1 MSRSIARLSLSAV
14 ALLMLVAGC
23 SRSPGS
29 LTSPSERVAPAPLIA
44 AAPGARALPGSYL
57 VVFDERAGNTDALV
71 GELSQR
77 HAFRPQQRYRTALHG
92 FAARLSP
99 SMLAQVRRD
108 PRVAYVEEDQ
118 IVTLDAVQ
126 SDPPNWGIDRLDQPA
141 LPLDHRYDAGL
152 DGTDVD
158 AYVVDTGILL
168 SHEDFGTRAVTGF
181 DAITP
186 QGQALDANGH
196 GTHVASTIGGTRH
209 GVAKNVKLIAVRV
222 LDANGSGSMSGVI
235 AGVDWVTA
243 DHTTRPAVANLS
255 LGGGASPALD
265 AAVKR
270 AIADGVVFCVAAGNA
285 RTNCSGTSPA
295 RVAEAITVAACDAS
309 DRFASFSNYGAGVD
323 VIAPGVGITAA
334 WPTSASATNTIS
346 GTSMA
351 TPHVAG
357 VAAQILQ
364 TEPTATPARVADVL
378 LGGSRAGAVAA
389 TPSRTPNRL
398 LQRYTGAPFAPTLTL
413 PKANA
418 KSQPP
423 VLALTWQPITGATG
437 YRVELATDA
446 AFTTLWTSA
455 NTSATS
461 LNVSGLGVYTVYR
474 WRVRASN
481 GYGDGNWSE
490 VRTFTTRK

>member
-1 MSRSIARLSLSAV
+1 MSRSHVSLRPLAIP
-14 ALLMLVAGC
+14 LLLLIAGC
-23 SRSPGS
+23 GRPASS
-29 LTSPSERVAPAPLIA
+29 LTSPSTRVEPAPLVA
-44 AAPGARALPGSYL
+44 APPGARVVPGSYL
-57 VVFDERAGNTDALV
+57 VVYDDRAGGSDAITD
-71 GELSQR
+71 ELTQR
-77 HAFRPQQRYRTALHG
+77 HAFWTQQRYRTALQG
-92 FAARLSP
+92 FAARLDP
-99 SMLAQVRRD
+99 GTLALLRRD
-108 PRVAYVEEDQ
+108 PRIAYIEQDQ
-118 IVTLDAVQ
+118 VVTTDAVQ
-126 SDPPNWGIDRLDQPA
+126 SDPPNWGLDRIDQGA
-141 LPLDHRYDAGL
+141 LPLDHRFDAAL
-152 DGTDVD
+152 DGTGVD

-168 SHEDFGTRAVTGF
+168 THDDFGGRAVTGF

-196 GTHVASTIGGTRH
+196 GTHVASTIGGTLH

-243 DHTTRPAVANLS
+243 DHTTHPAVANLS

-270 AIADGVVFCVAAGNA
+270 AIADGVVFCVAAGNS
-285 RTNCSGTSPA
+285 RMNCSGTSPA

-309 DRFASFSNYGAGVD
+309 DRFASFSNFGAGVD
-323 VIAPGVGITAA
+323 VTAPGVGITAA
-334 WPTSASATNTIS
+334 WPTSNTATNTIS

-357 VAAQILQ
+357 VVAQVLQ
-364 TEPTATPARVADVL
+364 ANPGATPARVAEVL
-378 LGGSRAGAVAA
+378 LGWTRAGAVSA

-398 LQRYTGAPFAPTLTL
+398 LQRYTGAPFPPGLTL

-418 KSQPP
+418 RSQAPS
-423 VLALTWQPITGATG
+423 LSLTWQAVSGATG

-446 AFTTLWTSA
+446 GFTNLWTSG
-455 NTSATS
+455 NTTS
-461 LNVSGLGVYTVYR
+461 TSFPLSGLGINTTYR